1 MAEDFKIKFKPNS
14 RPFSNIDKQIQYCSN
29 KTFSDFKS
37 NPLNIKINQKEKG
50 QKINYI
56 NISHRNINNSFS
68 KALQQ
73 KKLFYNKLYNKNYGS
88 NDKQDKYGLSEFI
101 QIRREQ
107 KVKTPFK
114 IRDLSSTKL
123 SSTTTYRKIN
133 LKSKNFQKNKKFKS
147 EEIKSCDISYD
158 MKKDKFFSLK
168 KDKIMQINDEE
179 LEQIYIKKN
188 KTNSKARPI
197 SVSTMFLSK
206 EKSMEKNIEIKL
218 EEIQSGEMKL
228 KNLFIIKYGYILDLF
243 QKALSNSDWF
253 RLDFRTT
260 FINITKN
267 LLKSYEVFYKLLL
280 DKISEENCLQSLYLF
295 CEEIISWQKLTMEE
309 IRFLKK
315 ENINLS
321 KRQKFSEKELITKK
335 EELNEINE
343 KIIKYD
349 LNKVKK
355 GKTAELEVK
364 KIKNDFINQESTYI
378 NTIYQKKNEIKELNK
393 VLEKYKQEKLLNDEL
408 KIQVKQLREELAENK
423 AVILKNDFNQK
434 QKDKLTSIYI
444 EELSLKID
452 DFDQERNTW
461 KEKESQLQEEIVN
474 LKTKFESINHVL
486 KEKDIMISEL
496 QKHINEIKDNS
507 YLYGNLKYPV
517 NTKFMSEQK

>member
-1 MAEDFKIKFKPNS
+1 M
-14 RPFSNIDKQIQYCSN
+14 
-29 KTFSDFKS
+29 
-37 NPLNIKINQKEKG
+37 
-50 QKINYI
+50 
-56 NISHRNINNSFS
+56 
-68 KALQQ
+68 
-73 KKLFYNKLYNKNYGS
+73 
-88 NDKQDKYGLSEFI
+88 
-101 QIRREQ
+101 
-107 KVKTPFK
+107 
-114 IRDLSSTKL
+114 
-123 SSTTTYRKIN
+123 
-133 LKSKNFQKNKKFKS
+133 
-147 EEIKSCDISYD
+147 
-158 MKKDKFFSLK
+158 
-168 KDKIMQINDEE
+168 
-179 LEQIYIKKN
+179 
-188 KTNSKARPI
+188 
-197 SVSTMFLSK
+197 
-206 EKSMEKNIEIKL
+206 
-218 EEIQSGEMKL
+218 
-228 KNLFIIKYGYILDLF
+228 
-243 QKALSNSDWF
+243 
-253 RLDFRTT
+253 
-260 FINITKN
+260 
-267 LLKSYEVFYKLLL
+267 
-280 DKISEENCLQSLYLF
+280 
-295 CEEIISWQKLTMEE
+295 
-309 IRFLKK
+309 
-315 ENINLS
+315 S

-423 AVILKNDFNQK
+423 AVILKNEFNQK